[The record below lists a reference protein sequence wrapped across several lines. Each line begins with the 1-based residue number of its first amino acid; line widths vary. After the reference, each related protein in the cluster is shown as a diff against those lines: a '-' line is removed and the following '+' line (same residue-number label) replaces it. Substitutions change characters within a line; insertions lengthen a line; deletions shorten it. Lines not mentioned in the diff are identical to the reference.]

1 MMTRARAKNLKTKA
15 PVTVDFD
22 RKAIGK
28 RIAAAR
34 RHRGWRQ
41 RDLADAIGVALG
53 TVVAWECGV
62 RLPERTKVLA
72 RLAKALRRKVDW
84 LLLGGA
90 TTGGVVVHRSGI
102 RRIMDL
108 WLLNATPTG
117 GWFVSFPTRRRGIVG
132 QGAE

>member
-72 RLAKALRRKVDW
+72 RLAMALRRKVDW

-90 TTGGVVVHRSGI
+90 TTGGVV
-102 RRIMDL
+102 
-108 WLLNATPTG
+108 AP
-117 GWFVSFPTRRRGIVG
+117 
-132 QGAE
+132 GAGLDGSWICAP